1 MAKKSADGRKKR
13 SNKGRLAGECLS
25 ILDEIQEGAW
35 VVEAN
40 NYQMVYINKSA
51 QNIYDRPQK
60 ELLENPNLW
69 LELIMP
75 SERSHLLQCLAKISE
90 TGKQEIEYHIQTEN
104 GERRLIKNQFW
115 MTNSEEKNQS
125 RINGIITEIRE
136 TKREKK
142 EAELESFRCQQVA
155 RNLPAVIYQYVLH
168 PEGSEELTYISPGV
182 LEIYELAA
190 SEFLE
195 NPALMWDLIPPEEL
209 GLLQESIAISAQNLT
224 EWEYQWRIITPS
236 GTLKWLSGI
245 ARPQKHPNGDIVWDG
260 FLRDISDRKQIE
272 GEKTRLMTSLAE
284 SEARYRSVLSA
295 ITEGIVLE
303 DASGVIRACNASA
316 ERILGLTAEQMMGRT
331 STETNWRAI
340 KEDGSPFP
348 GEEHPNYLT
357 IKTGKPCHNVIM
369 GVQKLDGSL
378 TWISV
383 NTQPLF
389 RPKEKTPYASVASFT
404 DITERKETETALLES
419 EERFRNLVETSSD
432 WIWSAGLE
440 WKYTYLSPQVGEILG
455 YSPEEVLGKTPFD
468 FMPPAEANRS
478 RQLFNSLT
486 NSQQPFAN
494 IENLYIHKDGR
505 EVVLET
511 SGMPIFDLDDNFE
524 GYCGIARDI
533 SDRKSLEREL
543 AKREALFN
551 AFFAAAPAGLA
562 IFDEDLRFVLIN
574 ETLAVNHNISVAE
587 HIGKTLREVVPNLAP
602 TLEPHYQKILA
613 TGEPMLNIELSG
625 EVPNQ
630 PGVKLDWIASWFP
643 IFATASKPI
652 GVGVVVVDI
661 TDRKRAEA
669 ALEASEARNRAVL
682 SAMPDLLFR
691 LSKDGTILDFKAPNI
706 FDLPLPNH
714 EFIGKNVAEI
724 MPEAVANSI
733 LQHTELALTTSKMQV
748 FEYQLPFMGDRQEC
762 EARVAVV
769 EDAEV
774 LAIVRDI
781 TDRKQAEVALQES
794 ERRFRAVFD
803 SMFQFMALLEP
814 DGTVIESNQTSLD
827 FFGIEHSELVGM
839 SFWQA
844 PRWLPENRVLVKES
858 IHRAAKGYF
867 IRYELDLVGVNN
879 SFVTIDFSIKP
890 LTDETDKVVLLIAEG
905 RDLSERKRA
914 EIERDRFFT
923 VSLDLLCI
931 KGFDGY
937 FKRINP
943 AWQKLFGYTKTELL
957 STPFI
962 EFVHPEDLPAT
973 LSDFQAL
980 TQGKTTI
987 EFENRYRTKDG
998 SYKWL
1003 AWTSV
1008 PFPEEGLIYAVGRDI
1023 SDRKAAEEEL
1033 NSLARNLQTAQRIAH
1048 IGNWEFDL
1056 ATRTV
1061 TWSDEIKRIYG
1072 LEPTKPTPT
1081 PEEHILMVHPEDRKL
1096 WQRHTLKV
1104 LTTGHPCDFDF
1115 RILRPN
1121 GEIGYVNARAEAIC
1135 DRHGKTMR
1143 IFGTLMD
1150 ITERKETEATLR
1162 EQEQFLRSIYDG
1174 VEQVI
1179 FVVDVCSDG
1188 NFRYIGWNLL
1198 AEQMTGISSADGY
1211 GKTPEEIFGP
1221 ELGSLFHQRFT
1232 DCIATGTSVRVEE
1245 RTSFEEADNWSL
1257 TTLTPLRD
1265 TDGAIYRIVG
1275 TVANIT
1281 DRKQAELALQE
1292 SEAQFRQLAK
1302 REALIDRIGSQIRN
1316 SLELDT
1322 ILETTV
1328 RELYNLLQVDVC
1340 NFAWYQ
1346 LDRECW
1352 QVTKEV
1358 KKPESPSLLGEHPA
1372 AILGSLS
1379 EQLLKM
1385 EIYQVDD
1392 ESNEREPL
1400 VKEFLVSHNIA
1411 SGIWLSTLTSSGVCA
1426 FGCMRGHPP
1435 QPWKNEEIQ
1444 LLDAVSDRLAIAIN
1458 QAELYQQ
1465 SRLSAIVAT
1474 AKSQEL
1480 EATLREL
1487 RRTQSQLIQAEKMS
1501 SLGQMVA
1508 GIAHEINNPV
1518 NFIFG
1523 NLNFAGDYIKDILEL
1538 LELYQN
1544 TYPETTPE
1552 IQEAIENIELEFL
1565 VEDLQKLLKSMK
1577 VGAERIREI
1586 VKSLRTFSRLDEAEI
1601 KEIDIHENLD
1611 STLLILQN
1619 RLKSKPNRPA
1629 IEVVKEYGQLPLVEC
1644 YAGPLNQVFMNII
1657 ANGID
1662 ALDERDKNRSSE
1674 EINANPSRITIRTMV
1689 REHLVEISL
1698 ADNGI
1703 GMSQKS
1709 IDKIFDPFFTT
1720 KPIGKGTGLGLSI
1733 SYQIIVEKHRGE
1745 LRCIS
1750 EVGKGTEF
1758 VIIIPKKQ
1766 QCN

>member
-1 MAKKSADGRKKR
+1 MAKKLANRR
-13 SNKGRLAGECLS
+13 NKNSTALKFHGECLS
-25 ILDEIQEGAW
+25 ILDEISQGAW
-35 VVEAN
+35 VIEAS
-40 NYQMVYINKSA
+40 NYQMVYINKA
-51 QNIYDRPQK
+51 AEKLYDRPQK

-90 TGKQEIEYHIQTEN
+90 TGKQEIEYHIQKEN
-104 GERRLIKNQFW
+104 GECRLIKNQFW
-115 MTNSEEKNQS
+115 LTNSEEKNHS

-136 TKREKK
+136 AKREKK

-155 RNLPAVIYQYVLH
+155 SNLPAVIYQYVLH
-168 PEGSEELTYISPGV
+168 PDGSDELTYMSPGA

-190 SEFLE
+190 SEILKK
-195 NPALMWDLIPPEEL
+195 PALMWDLVPPEEL
-209 GLLQESIAISAQNLT
+209 VLLRESIARSAQNLT

-236 GTLKWLSGI
+236 GTIKWLSGI
-245 ARPQKHPNGDIVWDG
+245 ARPEKHANGDIVWDG

-295 ITEGIVLE
+295 ITEGIILE

-316 ERILGLTAEQMMGRT
+316 ESILGLTAEQMMGRN
-331 STETNWRAI
+331 STDANWRAM

-348 GEEHPNYLT
+348 GEEHPNSVTLR
-357 IKTGKPCHNVIM
+357 TGKPCHQVIM
-369 GVQKLDGSL
+369 GVQKLDGTL

-389 RPKEKTPYASVASFT
+389 RPNENKPYASVASFT
-404 DITERKETETALLES
+404 DITKRKETETALLES

-432 WIWSAGLE
+432 WLWSVGLE
-440 WKYTYLSPQVGEILG
+440 WNYTYLSPQVGEILG

-468 FMPPAEANRS
+468 FMSPAEASQS

-486 NSQQPFAN
+486 KSQQPFAN

-511 SGMPIFDLDDNFE
+511 SGMPVLDIDGNFE

-533 SDRKSLEREL
+533 SDRK
-543 AKREALFN
+543 
-551 AFFAAAPAGLA
+551 
-562 IFDEDLRFVLIN
+562 
-574 ETLAVNHNISVAE
+574 
-587 HIGKTLREVVPNLAP
+587 
-602 TLEPHYQKILA
+602 
-613 TGEPMLNIELSG
+613 
-625 EVPNQ
+625 
-630 PGVKLDWIASWFP
+630 
-643 IFATASKPI
+643 
-652 GVGVVVVDI
+652 
-661 TDRKRAEA
+661 RAEA
-669 ALEASEARNRAVL
+669 ALKASEARNRAVL

-714 EFIGKNVAEI
+714 EFIGKNVADI
-724 MPEAVANSI
+724 MPGAVAKSI
-733 LQHTELALTTSKMQV
+733 FQHTELALTTGKMQV
-748 FEYQLPFMGDRQEC
+748 FEYQLPLMGDRQEC

-769 EDAEV
+769 EDSEV

-781 TDRKQAEVALQES
+781 TDRKEAEIALQES

-814 DGTVIESNQTSLD
+814 DGTVIQSNQTSLD
-827 FFGIEHSELVGM
+827 FFGIEHSELVGQ

-858 IHRAAKGYF
+858 IHRAAKGNF

-890 LTDETDKVVLLIAEG
+890 LKDETDKVVLLIAEG
-905 RDLSERKRA
+905 RDISERKQA
-914 EIERDRFFT
+914 EMERDRFFT

-931 KGFDGY
+931 AGFDGY

-943 AWQKLFGYTKTELL
+943 AWQQLLGYTKTELL
-957 STPFI
+957 STPFL
-962 EFVHPEDLPAT
+962 EFVHPEDIAPT
-973 LSDFQAL
+973 LSVFGDL
-980 TQGKTTI
+980 TKLGKTLLK
-987 EFENRYRTKDG
+987 FENRYRTKDG
-998 SYKWL
+998 SYKWV

-1008 PFPEEGLIYAVGRDI
+1008 PFPEEGLIYAVARDI

-1033 NSLARNLQTAQRIAH
+1033 NSLARNLQAAQRIAH

-1056 ATRTV
+1056 GTRTV

-1072 LEPTKPTPT
+1072 LDPTQPTPT
-1081 PEEHILMVHPEDRKL
+1081 PEQHVLMVHPEDRRV

-1104 LTTGHPCDFDF
+1104 LTTGHACDFDF
-1115 RILRPN
+1115 RIIRPN

-1135 DRHGKTMR
+1135 DRQGQTLR
-1143 IFGTLMD
+1143 VFGTLMD
-1150 ITERKETEATLR
+1150 ITERKQAEATLR
-1162 EQEQFLRSIYDG
+1162 EREQFLRSIYDG

-1179 FVVDVCSDG
+1179 FVVDVGSEG

-1198 AEQMTGISSADGY
+1198 AEQMAGISAADGY
-1211 GKTPEEIFGP
+1211 GKTPEDIFGS
-1221 ELGSLFHQRFT
+1221 ELGSHFRQKFT
-1232 DCIATGTSVRVEE
+1232 DCIAAGTSVRFEE
-1245 RTSFEEADNWSL
+1245 RMTFQNTDNWSL

-1265 TDGAIYRIVG
+1265 AGGTIYRIVG

-1328 RELYNLLQVDVC
+1328 RELYNLLQVDAC
-1340 NFAWYQ
+1340 TFAWYQ
-1346 LDRECW
+1346 PEPQCW

-1358 KKPESPSLLGEHPA
+1358 KKPESTSFLGEHPA
-1372 AILGSLS
+1372 TALGSLS
-1379 EQLLKM
+1379 EQLLQM

-1392 ESNEREPL
+1392 ASNERDPL
-1400 VKEFLVSHNIA
+1400 VREFLVSSKIA

-1426 FGCMRGHPP
+1426 FGCTRGYPP

-1480 EATLREL
+1480 ETTLREL

-1523 NLNFAGDYIKDILEL
+1523 NLNFAGDYMKDILEL

-1544 TYPETTPE
+1544 TYSQPTPE
-1552 IQEAIENIELEFL
+1552 IEEAIENIELEFM

-1601 KEIDIHENLD
+1601 KEIEIHENLD

-1619 RLKSKPNRPA
+1619 RLKSKPNRLA

-1657 ANGID
+1657 ANAID

-1674 EINANPSRITIRTMV
+1674 EINANPSQITITTIA
-1689 REHLVEISL
+1689 RENLVEISL

-1709 IDKIFDPFFTT
+1709 IEKIFDPFYTT

-1733 SYQIIVEKHRGE
+1733 SYQIIVEKHGGE

-1758 VIIIPKKQ
+1758 MISIPQKQ
-1766 QCN
+1766 PRNK